1 MHPIRG
7 VSVFHCGSN
16 RCLNDNRS
24 GAHNQ
29 EALAG
34 LQVTYTQIAIF
45 AVLFAISFDLY
56 LFNTQLLKRRVF
68 WTSYAIILPF
78 QFMTNW
84 WLTSRN
90 IVMYDPEVIT
100 GVRFFSAPA
109 EDVFFG
115 FALILS
121 VLSLW
126 INLGKRASANRA

>member
-1 MHPIRG
+1 M
-7 VSVFHCGSN
+7 S
-16 RCLNDNRS
+16 
-24 GAHNQ
+24 
-29 EALAG
+29 
-34 LQVTYTQIAIF
+34 YTQISIL
-45 AVLFAISFDLY
+45 AVIIAVILDLFIIKTA
-56 LFNTQLLKRRVF
+56 LLKRAAF

-90 IVMYDPEVIT
+90 IVMYDPDVIT

-109 EDVFFG
+109 EDVLFG

-126 INLGKRASANRA
+126 INLGKRASANRL